1 MKEFWNTLTKGL
13 TPVDKS
19 ELSGWWKAPL
29 IFFLIIVFLIA
40 F

>member
-1 MKEFWNTLTKGL
+1 MGEFWNTLVKGL
-13 TPVDKS
+13 TPADKS
-19 ELSGWWKAPL
+19 ELPTWWKVPL